1 MRCRRDFTPAGWR
14 WTDSSGL
21 LLRLFFLPVVCL
33 CSEAM
38 LELALVSAV
47 THLQLDGYKTPK
59 CRRWESPG
67 FPSDLSASW
76 VEMKVGGLC
85 RRVLLQHAFHLFIQ
99 FVIFVFDSQLWESG
113 IEAETQQRKSVTQ
126 CQRVLTSTTSASEGR
141 VVLCRDEGLQENMLW
156 RMLRGVYV
164 TFFLQNLQFA
174 YPGVF
179 SHLKRVSKTSKWHLD

>member
-1 MRCRRDFTPAGWR
+1 MRCRRDFKPAGWW

-21 LLRLFFLPVVCL
+21 LLPLFFLPVVCL

-59 CRRWESPG
+59 CRRWESAG
-67 FPSDLSASW
+67 CSSDLSASR

-113 IEAETQQRKSVTQ
+113 IEAETTQRKSVTQ

-141 VVLCRDEGLQENMLW
+141 VVFCRDEGLHANMLENAE
-156 RMLRGVYV
+156 RSICDFCFSCRIFSLPIQVC
-164 TFFLQNLQFA
+164 FLTW
-174 YPGVF
+174 
-179 SHLKRVSKTSKWHLD
+179 SE